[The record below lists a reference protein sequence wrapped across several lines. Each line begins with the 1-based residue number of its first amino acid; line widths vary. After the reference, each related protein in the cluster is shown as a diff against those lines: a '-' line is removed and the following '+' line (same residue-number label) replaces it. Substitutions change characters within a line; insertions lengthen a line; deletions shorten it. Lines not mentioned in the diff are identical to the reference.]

1 MQNPIQLTTMIA
13 HLKDSFSYSR
23 LRHCAF
29 LISLAVGLICV
40 APSSPIQ
47 AACQEGCLVNEN
59 TVLGDDALLNVTQLG
74 GGNTAIGFNALVSD
88 TIGSSSARRLVRAP
102 SLAILAQSK
111 TSRLGQ
117 LRSVQIRLAAATQA
131 VGAFALSENNTG
143 GGNTAV
149 GDGALTYNTTGG
161 GNTAIAVRRW
171 RRTPTAT
178 PTRPLEYTHYPR
190 IQPAVSIRPAA

>member
-1 MQNPIQLTTMIA
+1 MSMQNPIQLTTMIA

-74 GGNTAIGFNALVSD
+74 GGNTAIGFNALVSN
-88 TIGSSSARRLVRAP
+88 TVGSSNTAVGEGA
-102 SLAILAQSK
+102 LASNIGAIE

-117 LRSVQIRLAAATQA
+117 LRSVQIRLAAATQ
-131 VGAFALSENNTG
+131 
-143 GGNTAV
+143 
-149 GDGALTYNTTGG
+149 
-161 GNTAIAVRRW
+161 R
-171 RRTPTAT
+171 
-178 PTRPLEYTHYPR
+178 
-190 IQPAVSIRPAA
+190 